1 MRRSNLSRLFVILVS
16 DIYKT
21 FKTTTLNVGII
32 ALVIPKFTDKKIET
46 QQNRMTW
53 LTNKIK
59 NLNSGLI
66 SHLMFHI

>member
-21 FKTTTLNVGII
+21 FKTITLDVGII

-46 QQNRMTW
+46 QQNEMT
-53 LTNKIK
+53 
-59 NLNSGLI
+59 
-66 SHLMFHI
+66 